1 MPIPPSN
8 FEKATLTPLPDGDPI
23 TVHFNPTTLTY
34 AVENSAPQTA
44 GHPNTTQFVAQVS
57 GKLSMDLE
65 FDTTDVGTDVRLIT
79 NQIAEFM
86 SPPQPSGGSSS
97 GTPPSAP
104 LVLEFSWGTYTFDG
118 ILQSFTE
125 TIDFFSADGVA
136 LRAKI
141 SISLSEQDQIF
152 PTSSS
157 DAPASPATSASIVAM
172 QAGGSVSVAAA
183 LGGDAS
189 AARQLGSDN
198 GVESL
203 RFGAGASLQVG
214 GGVSLNAAAGFSA
227 GASGSVSAG
236 LGLSASA
243 SLGVSAGAGISL
255 QSSGSGPI
263 FGASASA
270 GVPAT
275 AGAFAGLQVGVAT
288 VSTTTRLNTSL
299 MLPSTS
305 GSDLSTAAGASFS
318 LGGSANSAA
327 APGLSANVGATASL
341 NAALT
346 FDGD

>member
-1 MPIPPSN
+1 MPIAPSN
-8 FEKATLTPLPDGDPI
+8 FKKATLTPLPNGYPI
-23 TVHFNPTTLTY
+23 TVHFNPTSLTY
-34 AVENSAPQTA
+34 TVESSAPQTA
-44 GHPNTTQFVAQVS
+44 SHPKTAQFAAKVS

-65 FDTTDVGTDVRLIT
+65 FDTTDIGIDVRLIT
-79 NQIAEFM
+79 NQIAAFI
-86 SPPQPSGGSSS
+86 SPPKAAGGSSS
-97 GTPPSAP
+97 GTPAPAPS
-104 LVLEFSWGTYTFDG
+104 VLKFSWGTYTFDG

-141 SISLSEQDQIF
+141 SISLSEQDQVYPF
-152 PTSSS
+152 LSS
-157 DAPASPATSASIVAM
+157 DQPATLPSSASV
-172 QAGGSVSVAAA
+172 VPTTPDDSVAGAA
-183 LGGDAS
+183 AQGGDAT
-189 AARQLGSDN
+189 AARQLARDTGL
-198 GVESL
+198 ESL
-203 RFGAGASLQVG
+203 RFGAGASLQVS

-227 GASGSVSAG
+227 GAS
-236 LGLSASA
+236 ASF
-243 SLGVSAGAGISL
+243 STGVSASIGVSGGAGISL
-255 QSSGSGPI
+255 QSSGGGPI

-318 LGGSANSAA
+318 LGGSANSGAG
-327 APGLSANVGATASL
+327 PGLSANVGATSSFNAS
-341 NAALT
+341 LT

>member
-8 FEKATLTPLPDGDPI
+8 FEKATLTPLPNGEPI
-23 TVHFNPTTLTY
+23 PVHFNPTTLTY

-44 GHPNTTQFVAQVS
+44 GHPKTAQFAAQVS

-79 NQIAEFM
+79 NQIAAFM
-86 SPPQPSGGSSS
+86 SPPQPASGSSS
-97 GTPPSAP
+97 GTPATAP
-104 LVLEFSWGTYTFDG
+104 YVLEFSWGTYTFDG

-141 SISLSEQDQIF
+141 SISLSEQDQVYPIL
-152 PTSSS
+152 SS
-157 DAPASPATSASIVAM
+157 DTPASLAVSASIVPTP
-172 QAGGSVSVAAA
+172 AGGSVAAAAA
-183 LGGDAS
+183 LGGDAT

-198 GVESL
+198 GLESL
-203 RFGAGASLQVG
+203 RFGAGASLQVS

-227 GASGSVSAG
+227 GAS
-236 LGLSASA
+236 ASA
-243 SLGVSAGAGISL
+243 SIGVAAGAGISL
-255 QSSGSGPI
+255 QSGGGPT

-275 AGAFAGLQVGVAT
+275 AGAFAGLQAGVAT

-318 LGGSANSAA
+318 LGGSANSSA
-327 APGLSANVGATASL
+327 APGLSANVGATSSFNASL
-341 NAALT
+341 S